1 MIHTYYI
8 NLMSSF
14 LVSKNIKISLTLSCL
29 IRDFQRIYLNRIIWD
44 IDKKLLK
51 AYNQFIQIY
60 MERQLCMNGI
70 QLNINE
76 TTISEHCMMWNEMK
90 HENDE
95 TKDNQED
102 HWYLEYIDL
111 ISLSDSICYSLKHWD
126 VLKITQQNI
135 DLTLLFALNCSFNSL
150 SISFQNLID
159 LVKLKNSIQDH
170 VSTAWK

>member
-1 MIHTYYI
+1 
-8 NLMSSF
+8 
-14 LVSKNIKISLTLSCL
+14 
-29 IRDFQRIYLNRIIWD
+29 
-44 IDKKLLK
+44 
-51 AYNQFIQIY
+51 

-90 HENDE
+90 HGNDE

-159 LVKLKNSIQDH
+159 LMKLKNSIQDN
-170 VSTAWK
+170 VSKAWK